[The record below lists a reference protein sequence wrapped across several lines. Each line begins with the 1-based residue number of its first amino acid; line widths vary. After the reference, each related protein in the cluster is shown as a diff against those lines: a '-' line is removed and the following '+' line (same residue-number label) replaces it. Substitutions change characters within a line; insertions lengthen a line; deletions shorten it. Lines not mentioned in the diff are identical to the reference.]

1 MIGKWRSRAFIL
13 LSLIPLC
20 GCMFRSR
27 PVALRVSNAPLLS
40 ATRDDLIQRIN
51 TEAEKIR
58 TLKGTVGIT
67 ASVGGS
73 KRGKITEYQE
83 IRGYILI
90 RKPSLLRMMGF
101 FPIVQSRVFDMV
113 SNGDLFKL
121 WVPLKNQFI
130 VGNNHEI
137 KPSSSPLTKMRP
149 QVVFDALLLPVLDEQ
164 DGIAVLELGNRTVL
178 DPVNQKPA
186 LQADY
191 TLDVLKQNSHGWY
204 LARKISFDRQNLQPY
219 RQIIYDEMGTVATD
233 VLYDEYADFNGCAFP
248 TKIQIWRPQ
257 EEYSIKLSVVKLSI
271 NGPVSEDQ
279 FVLEPPPGA
288 RLALR

>member
-1 MIGKWRSRAFIL
+1 MIGKWQSRAFIL

-27 PVALRVSNAPLLS
+27 PVALRVSNAPLSS

-51 TEAEKIR
+51 TEAEKIQ

-83 IRGYILI
+83 IRGHILI

-137 KPSSSPLTKMRP
+137 QAIKFTPDE
-149 QVVFDALLLPVLDEQ
+149 DATT
-164 DGIAVLELGNRTVL
+164 GRFRRA
-178 DPVNQKPA
+178 
-186 LQADY
+186 
-191 TLDVLKQNSHGWY
+191 
-204 LARKISFDRQNLQPY
+204 
-219 RQIIYDEMGTVATD
+219 VATG
-233 VLYDEYADFNGCAFP
+233 VG
-248 TKIQIWRPQ
+248 
-257 EEYSIKLSVVKLSI
+257 
-271 NGPVSEDQ
+271 
-279 FVLEPPPGA
+279 
-288 RLALR
+288 